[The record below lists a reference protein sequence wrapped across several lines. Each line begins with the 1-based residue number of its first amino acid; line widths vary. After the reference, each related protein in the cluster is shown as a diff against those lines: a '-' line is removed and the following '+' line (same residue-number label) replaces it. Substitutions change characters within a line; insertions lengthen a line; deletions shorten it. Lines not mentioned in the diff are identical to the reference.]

1 MSTMGDQRPEVFVMP
16 VAATQFFQFE
26 IFLRQSRLP
35 KPQEDQLVNAH
46 WPAQGGVRIKT
57 GDLWLMSH
65 LEALRY
71 LSACKTNLN
80 SLGRVSLRR

>member
-35 KPQEDQLVNAH
+35 KPQEDQLANLI
-46 WPAQGGVRIKT
+46 GRRKT
-57 GDLWLMSH
+57 AS
-65 LEALRY
+65 ELR
-71 LSACKTNLN
+71 LATFGL
-80 SLGRVSLRR
+80 